1 MDPYC
6 CKCSYC
12 RAMNSNSYPRF
23 QISILVEPVMVHL
36 PHEAAN
42 SECVFLTK
50 PCDFWSCSF
59 SWPISRYLGGQG
71 QLDTTCHWRRCRPLT
86 PPGLPPFPPL
96 CLRPSSSTT
105 WGHSSWGFNQPPPS
119 VSTKP
124 DGWPSAGSIDEV
136 RKATISGKQKIPNLP
151 AFPSG
156 FGHHLPSTRKRG
168 SLLLTSQRVRK
179 GCPWAKHQESILGV
193 QKTWTFLT
201 NGGAPTYSLPS
212 GNLAPWKMIHFQI
225 ICRQEIVIFHFA
237 NC

>member
-71 QLDTTCHWRRCRPLT
+71 QLDTTCHWRQCRPLT

-105 WGHSSWGFNQPPPS
+105 WGHSSWGFNQPPQS

-124 DGWPSAGSIDEV
+124 DGWPSAGSIPRDKRLMKFV
-136 RKATISGKQKIPNLP
+136 KPPFLGSKKYPISQPSISRDRIPDVIRIRSPFTKYQKAGE
-151 AFPSG
+151 
-156 FGHHLPSTRKRG
+156 ST
-168 SLLLTSQRVRK
+168 
-179 GCPWAKHQESILGV
+179 P
-193 QKTWTFLT
+193 
-201 NGGAPTYSLPS
+201 Y
-212 GNLAPWKMIHFQI
+212 
-225 ICRQEIVIFHFA
+225 
-237 NC
+237 